1 MNSKLLSLRTLG
13 ISVVIVFT
21 AFIFACNN
29 TPTENVEATTEED
42 LEVTEEIAESLN
54 KAKQVFYSLPSP
66 IETAMLI
73 KRAGAKYNEEFLNK
87 IENISKYSTNKSMAL
102 NLGVYSADL
111 SFASMFD
118 QPQASIKYLST
129 CKKLADD
136 LGILNAIDKSI
147 IDRMDKNVNNRDSLM
162 EIISETLM
170 NSNSFLKENDRPET
184 AAIILVGAWTEGL
197 YIATKIAQTS
207 TSNKEL
213 VDRIIEQRLSLNTLL
228 SLLEEYKDGNSKET
242 VNELLNKL
250 QEINS
255 VFEKIQVTSSKVE
268 TSVDETTNVTVIS
281 SKTKFAITPEVFDT
295 LCVRVDNFRTEIT
308 N

>member
-1 MNSKLLSLRTLG
+1 MIRKMFKINFLKLSAVAIIATLMFG
-13 ISVVIVFT
+13 CKSDT
-21 AFIFACNN
+21 NNN
-29 TPTENVEATTEED
+29 TTNEIEINENLMED
-42 LEVTEEIAESLN
+42 FN

-87 IENISKYSTNKSMAL
+87 LENVSKYTTNKSMSL

-136 LGILNAIDKSI
+136 LGILNAIDKTI

-197 YIATKIAQTS
+197 YIATKIAKTS
-207 TSNKEL
+207 QSNKEMI
-213 VDRIIEQRLSLNTLL
+213 DRIVDQRLSLNTLL
-228 SLLEEYKDGNSKET
+228 SLLEEYKDGNAAETIKELIT
-242 VNELLNKL
+242 ELQKLNS
-250 QEINS
+250 I
-255 VFEKIQVTSSKVE
+255 FEKIQVTTTKVE
-268 TSVDETTNVTVIS
+268 ASVDDKSNKTTLN
-281 SKTKFAITPEVFDT
+281 SKTKIVITPEVFDS
-295 LCVRVDNFRTEIT
+295 LCLQVEEFRTKIVS
-308 N
+308 

>member
-1 MNSKLLSLRTLG
+1 MNSKFLTLKTLG
-13 ISVVIVFT
+13 IFVVIVFT
-21 AFIFACNN
+21 AFIFACNSTDN
-29 TPTENVEATTEED
+29 KVTTEDD
-42 LEVTEEIAESLN
+42 LEVNPELMEDLN

-136 LGILNAIDKSI
+136 LGILNAIDKGI

-184 AAIILVGAWTEGL
+184 AAIILVGAWVEGL
-197 YIATKIAQTS
+197 YIATKIAKTS
-207 TSNKEL
+207 NSNKEL
-213 VDRIIEQRLSLNTLL
+213 VDRIVDQRLSLNTLL

-242 VNELLNKL
+242 VNELLSKL
-250 QEINS
+250 GEINS
-255 VFEKIQVTSSKVE
+255 VFEKIQITTTKVE
-268 TSVDETTNVTVIS
+268 TSVDNTTNVTTLN
-281 SKTKFAITPEVFDT
+281 SKTKIAISPEVFDT